1 MNNDVKLTLVVP
13 CYNEKDN
20 LNKIIRKCEI
30 ITSNHPIKFILVDNG
45 STDGSQEIFNK
56 LNNDKIKY
64 ISKKMLVMVTEF

>member
-30 ITSNHPIKFILVDNG
+30 ITKS
-45 STDGSQEIFNK
+45 SY
-56 LNNDKIKY
+56 KIY
-64 ISKKMLVMVTEF
+64 TCG